1 MLKEDLGGLMGGEG
15 RIYCGKVVRIKEDE
29 EMTKILQEEKKGFIQ
44 YMVGYKTLIVYGK
57 NKGSKWLA
65 GKKASETR

>member
-29 EMTKILQEEKKGFIQ
+29 EMTKILQKEKKGFVQ
-44 YMVGYKTLIVYGK
+44 YMVGYKTLIV
-57 NKGSKWLA
+57 
-65 GKKASETR
+65 

>member
-29 EMTKILQEEKKGFIQ
+29 EMTKILQEEKKGFVQ
-44 YMVGYKTLIVYGK
+44 YMVGYKTLLV
-57 NKGSKWLA
+57 
-65 GKKASETR
+65 